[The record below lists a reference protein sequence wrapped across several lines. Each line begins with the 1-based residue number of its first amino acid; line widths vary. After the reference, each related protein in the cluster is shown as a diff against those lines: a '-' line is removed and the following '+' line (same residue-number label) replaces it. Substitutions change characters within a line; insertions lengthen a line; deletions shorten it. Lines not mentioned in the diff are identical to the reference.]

1 MAYNSSL
8 CQGALEESR
17 HTSQRHPPAAPPLPS
32 VWEVPATQ
40 AAERQTLRTAPAHV
54 VPCAEVSAQPLLSR
68 EGGQTGCEGLV
79 RSRAAPRG
87 GNCEGRWGWEEA
99 LKREED

>member
-1 MAYNSSL
+1 MAHYSSL
-8 CQGALEESR
+8 CQGALAESP

-54 VPCAEVSAQPLLSR
+54 VPCAEVSAQLLLSG
-68 EGGQTGCEGLV
+68 EGGQTGCEGLGV
-79 RSRAAPRG
+79 GTYGVVLPRG
-87 GNCEGRWGWEEA
+87 VGAVRVSGDGREH
-99 LKREED
+99 